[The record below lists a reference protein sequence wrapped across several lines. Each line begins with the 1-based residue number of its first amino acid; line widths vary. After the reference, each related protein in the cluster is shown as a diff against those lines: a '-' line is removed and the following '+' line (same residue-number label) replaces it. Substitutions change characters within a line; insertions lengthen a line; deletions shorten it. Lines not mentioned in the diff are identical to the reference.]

1 MCVCE
6 SVCLWGPTVQLVHY
20 SAVLMLGMYT
30 IQTPLLWI
38 FLFLTFTL
46 SLSARNAAYVEEPAA
61 FALTWKTHDLNVAHG
76 IKDVGDCEASKIV
89 SKL

>member
-1 MCVCE
+1 M
-6 SVCLWGPTVQLVHY
+6 SVGTY
-20 SAVLMLGMYT
+20 STTGALLSSFDAGDVYNSD
-30 IQTPLLWI
+30 TPPLD
-38 FLFLTFTL
+38 FPLFNFH